1 MGIKTSVLFFICLI
15 GGFHITVSA
24 QDYALDY
31 ANAKA
36 AFSEKRYVLAMESFL
51 PLCSEKPENAY
62 ALYAQYYYGLSAYHA
77 KDYTQAYAMLQQNF
91 HNHREWEQEQEV
103 TYTLALVCKALGKI
117 EEGFTLS
124 QSIRNRDVKV
134 ATEKFIIRDVNSL
147 DTLRL
152 LNTQYRD
159 NRTIGIAYLN
169 ALYRVQVK
177 TPEQKQKS
185 ETLWNQFK
193 PEPGEIKGADISTKK
208 ANYRIAALLPLNID
222 QTNPNDTKRSNQY
235 AWDMYQGMQ
244 LAADSLSFN
253 GPKVSLYVY
262 DTDKDLTQVQKWIKA
277 GEFSTMDAVVGPLT
291 PQLADTMLVYCKRE
305 RKLMVH
311 PLSINIKNTVPNASS
326 YLFHAPIEQQVHLML
341 NFADSNFTK
350 PHFENTYRYKYP
362 KPKRVVIAYGPDP
375 KDSVY
380 AFRYRDTAKA
390 RGFEVVQFVKLSAT
404 TLPALTNKLRDSLF
418 LLNVSHVAAFTRS
431 NVHAANI
438 ISALEV
444 GRQRVPIFTYPNW
457 LEFTESTFEQYE
469 RREVYF
475 IMPDHVN
482 RFTPAY
488 ANFHE
493 RYVKRYAQV
502 PSEYAIMGFEMML
515 IFGNALKEAGDKPA
529 AYLQMMGHQQGYLM
543 DGWDFSGT
551 CYNQFSAITC
561 FDQLQIKTANLPSPI
576 APK

>member
-1 MGIKTSVLFFICLI
+1 MGIRKRLLFFLCFI
-15 GGFHITVSA
+15 GLNFSLSA

-36 AFSEKRYVLAMESFL
+36 AFAEKRYALAMESFL
-51 PLCSEKPENAY
+51 PLCSEKPENAF
-62 ALYAQYYYGLSAYHA
+62 ALYAQYYYGLSAFYA
-77 KDYTQAYAMLQQNF
+77 ADFGQAYAMLQQNY

-103 TYTLALVCKALGKI
+103 AYTLSLVCKAIGKI
-117 EEGFTLS
+117 EEGFALS
-124 QSIRNRDVKV
+124 QSIRNRDLKV
-134 ATEKFIIRDVNSL
+134 GTEKYILMNVKSL
-147 DTLRL
+147 DTLQS
-152 LNTQYRD
+152 LNVAYRE

-169 ALYRVQVK
+169 ALYLVQAK
-177 TPEQKQKS
+177 TPEQKQRAES
-185 ETLWNQFK
+185 LWTQFK
-193 PEPGEIKGADISTKK
+193 PEPGEIVGADLSVKK
-208 ANYRIAALLPLNID
+208 PNYRVAALLPLNLD
-222 QTNPNDTKRSNQY
+222 QTNPTDTKRSNQY

-244 LAADSLSFN
+244 LAADSLSLS
-253 GPKVSLYVY
+253 GAKVSLYIY
-262 DTDKDLTQVQKWIKA
+262 DTDKELSQVQKWIKA
-277 GEFSTMDAVVGPLT
+277 GEFSSMDAVVGPLV
-291 PQLADTMLVYCKRE
+291 PQLADTMMAYCKRE
-305 RKLMVH
+305 KKLMVH

-341 NFADSNFTK
+341 DFADSNFTR
-350 PHFENTYRYKYP
+350 PHFENTNRAKYP
-362 KPKRVVIAYGPDP
+362 KPKRIVIAYGPDP

-380 AFRYRDTAKA
+380 AIRYRDSAKV
-390 RGFEVVQFVKLSAT
+390 RGFEVVQFVKLSAA
-404 TLPALTNKLRDSLF
+404 TLSTLTYKLRDSLF

-431 NVHAANI
+431 NVHAANL

-488 ANFHE
+488 AQFHA

-502 PSEYAIMGFEMML
+502 PSEYAIMGFEMMM
-515 IFGNALKEAGDKPA
+515 IFGNAFKEAGDKPA

-551 CYNQFSAITC
+551 CYNQFSAITH
-561 FDQLQIKTANLPSPI
+561 FDQLQIKTANLPSLI